1 MCLLETVDFDMA
13 VPEALVDF
21 KDDTFLNVLN
31 RLNAKDGL
39 IRLIPFL
46 RDLDCVKYGTLTEEE
61 IDIAHAMLYY
71 RFYNKTIINEFKYFS
86 QNAKNV
92 GDGEAP
98 QVSMLLFVSSDKS
111 KKKWPEY
118 VQRYAG
124 NVENASII
132 QLDCPHYV
140 YDYENVRISEEITNY
155 LNVE

>member
-71 RFYNKTIINEFKYFS
+71 RFYNKTI
-86 QNAKNV
+86 
-92 GDGEAP
+92 
-98 QVSMLLFVSSDKS
+98 
-111 KKKWPEY
+111 
-118 VQRYAG
+118 
-124 NVENASII
+124 
-132 QLDCPHYV
+132 
-140 YDYENVRISEEITNY
+140 
-155 LNVE
+155 LNGF